1 MNRIVLAALV
11 AALASTGCAPVH
23 YAKADLDGLVVC
35 NPDTMDAV
43 ERQARRNFAQVI
55 WVRCPTATLRVI

>member
-11 AALASTGCAPVH
+11 AAFALSGCAPVH
-23 YAKADLDGLVVC
+23 YAKADVDGLVVC
-35 NPDTMDAV
+35 NPDAMEAV
-43 ERQARRNFAQVI
+43 ERQARRNFAQVV

>member
-11 AALASTGCAPVH
+11 AAFASSGCAPVH

-35 NPDTMDAV
+35 NPDAMEAV
-43 ERQARRNFAQVI
+43 ERQARRNIAKIV
-55 WVRCPTATLRVI
+55 WERCPTATLRVI